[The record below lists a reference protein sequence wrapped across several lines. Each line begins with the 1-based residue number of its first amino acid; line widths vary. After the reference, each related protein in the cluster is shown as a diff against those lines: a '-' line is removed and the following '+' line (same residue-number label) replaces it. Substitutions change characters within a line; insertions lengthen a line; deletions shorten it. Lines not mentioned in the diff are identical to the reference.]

1 VLKVLIVEDQPAVC
15 TALELLFELHGL
27 PALVAHDPQK
37 ALELIAS
44 EDIGA
49 VVQDMNFRRDATDG
63 EEGTRLLR
71 ATKKLDPDLPVLIMT
86 AFTSLEAAVQLI
98 KEGAS
103 DYIAKPWDD
112 DKLVTTVKN
121 LVRLRELSQENTR
134 LRAQGS
140 RARQELAE
148 TYDICGLVYAS
159 PQMHEVVS
167 LAVKVA
173 RSDAAILVSGPNGA
187 GKERLAQIVQANSR
201 RRDKPFVQV
210 NAGGLPDE
218 LLEAELFGA
227 EAGAYTGAKKLRIGR
242 FEEADGGTLFLDEI
256 GNLSTNGQVK
266 LLRVLQTGE
275 FQRLGSNTTR
285 KTDVRLISATNANLT
300 EAIRQG
306 TFREDL
312 YFRLNVIELSVPALR
327 DRPDDIEPLAEF
339 LLKKHA
345 SADNRGELT
354 IGRDARQ
361 AMLDY
366 EWPGNVR
373 ELDNRIQRAVLVAK
387 SNTITAVDLG
397 LAAGPEGQVRS
408 DSTPPVHVPV
418 VDDSL
423 PGDRPS
429 LNDASERA
437 QIEHVL
443 TDARGV
449 VSKAAAQLGVSR
461 QALYRRMER
470 LGIEL
475 ERRPKA

>member
-1 VLKVLIVEDQPAVC
+1 VLKVLVVDDQPAVC
-15 TALELLFELHGL
+15 TALELLFELQGV
-27 PALVAHDPQK
+27 PTLVANDPER
-37 ALELIAS
+37 ALSLIAS

-63 EEGTRLLR
+63 EEGAKLLR
-71 ATKKLDPDLPVLIMT
+71 SIKRLDPDLPVLIMT

-112 DKLVTTVKN
+112 DKLVSTVKN

-134 LRAQGS
+134 LRAQGM
-140 RARQELAE
+140 RARHELAGS
-148 TYDICGLVYAS
+148 YDLCGLVYAS
-159 PQMHEVVS
+159 LQMHEVVS

-173 RSDAAILVSGPNGA
+173 RSDAAVLITGPNGA
-187 GKERLAQIVQANSR
+187 GKERLAQIIQANSR

-210 NAGGLPDE
+210 NAGGLPDD

-242 FEEADGGTLFLDEI
+242 FEEANGGTLFLDEI
-256 GNLSTNGQVK
+256 GNLSTNGQMK

-275 FQRLGSNTTR
+275 FQRLGSNATR
-285 KTDVRLISATNANLT
+285 KTDVRLISATNANLPRL
-300 EAIRQG
+300 IQQG
-306 TFREDL
+306 QFREDL
-312 YFRLNVIELSVPALR
+312 YFRLNVIELAIPALR
-327 DRPDDIEPLAEF
+327 DRPDDIEPLAE
-339 LLKKHA
+339 LLLNNHA
-345 SADNRGELT
+345 VADHREGLVL
-354 IGRDARQ
+354 GREARQ
-361 AMLDY
+361 ALLDH

-387 SNTITAVDLG
+387 SSTISPADLG
-397 LAAGPEGQVRS
+397 MDSSAPTGRFG
-408 DSTPPVHVPV
+408 STPPPAPLGA
-418 VDDSL
+418 SSE
-423 PGDRPS
+423 DRVS
-429 LNDASERA
+429 GTDASERA
-437 QIEHVL
+437 QIERL
-443 TDARGV
+443 LSDARGV

>member
-1 VLKVLIVEDQPAVC
+1 VLKVLVVDDQPAVS
-15 TALELLFELHGL
+15 TALELLFELHGI
-27 PALVAHDPQK
+27 PTLVASDPAR

-49 VVQDMNFRRDATDG
+49 VVQDMNFRRGATDG
-63 EEGTRLLR
+63 EEGAELLR
-71 ATKKLDPDLPVLIMT
+71 SIKKLDPDLPVLIMT

-98 KEGAS
+98 KDGAT

-112 DKLVTTVKN
+112 EKLVSTVNN

-140 RARQELAE
+140 RARHELAE
-148 TYDICGLVYAS
+148 SYNLCGVVYAS

-173 RSDAAILVSGPNGA
+173 RSDAAILITGPNGA

-201 RRDKPFVQV
+201 RKDRPFVEV
-210 NAGGLPDE
+210 NAGGLPDD

-242 FEEADGGTLFLDEI
+242 FEEANGGTLFLDEI
-256 GNLSTNGQVK
+256 ANLSTNGQMK

-275 FQRLGSNTTR
+275 FQRLGSNATR
-285 KTDVRLISATNANLT
+285 KTDVRLISATNANLAD
-300 EAIRQG
+300 AIRQG
-306 TFREDL
+306 IFREDL
-312 YFRLNVIELSVPALR
+312 YFRLNVIELAIPALR
-327 DRPDDIEPLAEF
+327 DRPDDILPLAEF
-339 LLKKHA
+339 FLKQHGTE
-345 SADNRGELT
+345 DNRGSLGL
-354 IGRDARQ
+354 GRDAKQ
-361 AMLDY
+361 VLLDH

-387 SNTITAVDLG
+387 ANTISPADLG
-397 LAAGPEGQVRS
+397 FEPGGGIATVRTTP
-408 DSTPPVHVPV
+408 STPPGALHMV
-418 VDDSL
+418 L
-423 PGDRPS
+423 PHESPS
-429 LNDASERA
+429 SIDVLERT
-437 QIEHVL
+437 QIEQVL
-443 TDARGV
+443 TEARGV
-449 VSKAAAQLGVSR
+449 VSKAAAELGVSR

>member
-1 VLKVLIVEDQPAVC
+1 
-15 TALELLFELHGL
+15 
-27 PALVAHDPQK
+27 
-37 ALELIAS
+37 
-44 EDIGA
+44 
-49 VVQDMNFRRDATDG
+49 
-63 EEGTRLLR
+63 
-71 ATKKLDPDLPVLIMT
+71 MT

-121 LVRLRELSQENTR
+121 LMRLRELSQENTR

-285 KTDVRLISATNANLT
+285 KTDVRLISATNANLSD
-300 EAIRQG
+300 AIRQG

-397 LAAGPEGQVRS
+397 LAAGPEGHVRS
-408 DSTPPVHVPV
+408 DSAPPMNVPV
-418 VDDSL
+418 VPDSL

-429 LNDASERA
+429 GSDASERA
-437 QIEHVL
+437 QIEQVL
-443 TDARGV
+443 TEARGV